1 MMKKFITVL
10 LVLTAVISV
19 QAQDKM
25 GYISSSAI
33 LELMP
38 ATKTAQATLQSF
50 GKQKEDQLADLQN
63 EYKNKVEAFNADFA
77 TLTDIVKQSRQQE
90 IAQWEVKIQE
100 YYKASQQEL
109 GEKERALLNPVIK
122 IVQDAVNK
130 VAKAEGYTYV
140 IDTDAGVGFVIYKD
154 ETRDLMNK
162 VKAEL
167 GL

>member
-1 MMKKFITVL
+1 MKKFITVL
-10 LVLTAVISV
+10 LVLAAVISV
-19 QAQDKM
+19 QAQDKI

-38 ATKTAQATLQSF
+38 ATKTAQETLQNF
-50 GKQKEDQLADLQN
+50 GKQKETTLADLQTQ
-63 EYKNKVEAFNADFA
+63 YKNAVDSYKANVGTMTE
-77 TLTDIVKQSRQQE
+77 VVRQTREQE
-90 IAQWEVKIQE
+90 IANWEVKIQE
-100 YYKASQQEL
+100 YYQKSQQEL
-109 GEKERALLNPVIK
+109 AEKERELLNPVIK

-162 VKAEL
+162 VKVEL

>member
-1 MMKKFITVL
+1 MKKFITVL
-10 LVLTAVISV
+10 LVLTAVICV

-50 GKQKEDQLADLQN
+50 GKQKEVQLEGLQN
-63 EYKNKVEAFNADFA
+63 EYQRKVEAYQRDLA
-77 TLTDIVKQSRQQE
+77 TMTDIVRQSREKE
-90 IAQWEVKIQE
+90 IGQLEVKIQE

-109 GEKERALLNPVIK
+109 AEKERELLNPVIK
-122 IVQDAVNK
+122 VVQDAVNK

-140 IDTDAGVGFVIYKD
+140 IDTDAGIGFVIYKD
-154 ETRDLMNK
+154 ETRDLINQ

>member
-1 MMKKFITVL
+1 MKKFITVL
-10 LVLTAVISV
+10 LVLAAVFSV

-38 ATKTAQATLQSF
+38 ATKTAQETLQSF
-50 GKQKEDQLADLQN
+50 GKQKEAQLEGLQKEYQRKGQAYQNDL
-63 EYKNKVEAFNADFA
+63 A
-77 TLTDIVKQSRQQE
+77 TMTDIVRQSREKE
-90 IAQWEVKIQE
+90 IAQLEVKIQE
-100 YYKASQQEL
+100 YYKASQQEIA
-109 GEKERALLNPVIK
+109 EKERELLNPVIK
-122 IVQDAVNK
+122 VVQDAVNK
-130 VAKAEGYTYV
+130 VAAAEGYTYV

-154 ETRDLMNK
+154 ETRDLMSK

>member
-1 MMKKFITVL
+1 MKKFITVL

-19 QAQDKM
+19 QAQDKI

-33 LELMP
+33 LELMS

-50 GKQKEDQLADLQN
+50 GKQKEAQLEGLQT
-63 EYKNKVEAFNADFA
+63 EYQRKVEAYQRDLA
-77 TLTDIVKQSRQQE
+77 TMTDIVRQSREKE
-90 IAQWEVKIQE
+90 IGQLEVKIQE

-109 GEKERALLNPVIK
+109 AEKERELLNPVIK
-122 IVQDAVNK
+122 VVQDAVNK
-130 VAKAEGYTYV
+130 VAKADGYTYV

-154 ETRDLMNK
+154 ETRDLMTQ
-162 VKAEL
+162 VKTEL